1 MQRLLNKVAI
11 ITGGTGGIGLA
22 TARLF
27 VAEGARLA
35 LIDLDRAALAR
46 AAAELGAAHVL
57 AVPADVS
64 EAAAVA
70 GYVEATLARFG
81 RVDVF
86 FNNAG
91 IEGAIAPIVEYP
103 IEDFDRVMAVN
114 VRGVWLGLK
123 YVIPAMAKS
132 GGGSIV
138 ITSSL
143 AGLRG
148 MPKLSAYVG
157 AKHAVVG
164 IMKAAALECA
174 RQNIRVN
181 TINPAPIATRM
192 MESIE
197 QGYAGSANSGIKS
210 KLEQAVPMRRYGE
223 PAEVARLALFL
234 ASDDAAYITGTT
246 YSIDGGMTAA

>member
-1 MQRLLNKVAI
+1 MPRLQDKVAI

-22 TARLF
+22 AAHLF
-27 VAEGARLA
+27 VKEGAKVVLVDLEQGA
-35 LIDLDRAALAR
+35 LDAAVAALGP
-46 AAAELGAAHVL
+46 EHAHGV
-57 AVPADVS
+57 AADVS
-64 EAAAVA
+64 DPAAVEA
-70 GYVEATLARFG
+70 YVAQTIARYG
-81 RVDVF
+81 QVDVF

-91 IEGAIAPIVEYP
+91 IEGAIKSIVDYP

-148 MPKLSAYVG
+148 VPKLSAYVG

-164 IMKAAALECA
+164 IMKSAALECA
-174 RQNIRVN
+174 SMNIRVN

-192 MESIE
+192 IAALEE
-197 QGYAGSANSGIKS
+197 GYAPGSAEMIRK
-210 KLEQAVPMRRYGE
+210 KLAHAVPMRRYGTPE
-223 PAEVARLALFL
+223 EVAQLALFL
-234 ASDDAAYITGTT
+234 ASAESSYITGNT
-246 YSIDGGMTAA
+246 YAVDGGTSAQ